1 MPSRRPLPT
10 ISSIRRD
17 AETGLAR
24 AACFTF
30 VALPTHFTRSM
41 FKATI
46 SITLRP
52 SILDPEGKTVHH
64 ALTNLGYDQIDQ
76 VRMGKRAEV
85 WIDEEDEE
93 EARRV
98 ATEACEK
105 LLSNPVTENFEI
117 SLEAVS
123 STDATAGS
131 A

>member
-1 MPSRRPLPT
+1 MY
-10 ISSIRRD
+10 
-17 AETGLAR
+17 
-24 AACFTF
+24 
-30 VALPTHFTRSM
+30 
-41 FKATI
+41 KATI

-64 ALTNLGYDQIDQ
+64 ALTNLGYDEIDR

-85 WIDEEDEE
+85 WIDADDEA

-105 LLSNPVTENFEI
+105 LLANPVTENFEI
-117 SLEAVS
+117 QLEAAEEV
-123 STDATAGS
+123 DGAS

>member
-1 MPSRRPLPT
+1 MY
-10 ISSIRRD
+10 
-17 AETGLAR
+17 
-24 AACFTF
+24 
-30 VALPTHFTRSM
+30 
-41 FKATI
+41 KATI

-85 WIDEEDEE
+85 WIDEEDED

-105 LLSNPVTENFEI
+105 LLANPVTENFEI
-117 SLEAVS
+117 QLEPVS
-123 STDATAGS
+123 EEEREEATA
-131 A
+131 

>member
-1 MPSRRPLPT
+1 MY
-10 ISSIRRD
+10 
-17 AETGLAR
+17 
-24 AACFTF
+24 
-30 VALPTHFTRSM
+30 
-41 FKATI
+41 KATI

-64 ALTNLGYDQIDQ
+64 ALTNLGYDEIDR

-105 LLSNPVTENFEI
+105 LLANPVTENFEI
-117 SLEAVS
+117 ELEPVS
-123 STDATAGS
+123 EEEMEKATS
-131 A
+131 

>member
-1 MPSRRPLPT
+1 MY
-10 ISSIRRD
+10 
-17 AETGLAR
+17 
-24 AACFTF
+24 
-30 VALPTHFTRSM
+30 
-41 FKATI
+41 KATI

-93 EARRV
+93 AARRV

-105 LLSNPVTENFEI
+105 LLANPVTENYDLQ
-117 SLEAVS
+117 LEAVS
-123 STDATAGS
+123 PDEERDAA